1 MERQDVSGKA
11 NSSRRSWAFVPRPL
25 SLHCHWSQ
33 SQSPTKFDVS
43 LLMIWAHG
51 GRKCMKQQESSF
63 HFISSFQRIPKFG
76 VPTNSAQIFQNELFF
91 QTSRHL
97 PLGSPLYAGTV
108 HESQGFF
115 SHSDL
120 DRSVDVL
127 PFCQVSS
134 LGRALCGLWLPRHR
148 GEEGRRMQLKR
159 RFAEIVSLHFS
170 AQAQVKCIYIYIL
183 YLVV

>member
-1 MERQDVSGKA
+1 
-11 NSSRRSWAFVPRPL
+11 
-25 SLHCHWSQ
+25 
-33 SQSPTKFDVS
+33 
-43 LLMIWAHG
+43 
-51 GRKCMKQQESSF
+51 MKQQESSF

-108 HESQGFF
+108 HESQVFF

-170 AQAQVKCIYIYIL
+170 AQAQVKCIYIYTHIISCSIIYIYIIL
-183 YLVV
+183 FVCSTMLYICHTILHNILLNNI